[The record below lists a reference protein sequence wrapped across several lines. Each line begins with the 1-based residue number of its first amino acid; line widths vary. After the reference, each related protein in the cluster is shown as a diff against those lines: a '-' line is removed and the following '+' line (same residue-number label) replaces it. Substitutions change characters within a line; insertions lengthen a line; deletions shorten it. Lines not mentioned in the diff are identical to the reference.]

1 MKEIQITAKELSDQ
15 IKKLKV
21 TERQREFI
29 KVAFRTMI
37 QGALEDR
44 FDTKISF

>member
-1 MKEIQITAKELSDQ
+1 MTKEIIAKELSEQ

-29 KVAFRTMI
+29 KAAFRTML
-37 QGALEDR
+37 QGVLED
-44 FDTKISF
+44 KLGAKVSL